1 MPAIRKTFEAAITAI
16 SPTPDVSKAVTP
28 GAEAGD
34 LLPGQFK
41 ALVSVFGNTDSYGDI
56 VEKGAFSASLK
67 TWDESGNP
75 IPLMWS
81 HDFMDHSSILGT
93 MTAVETDE
101 GLEIIGTFD
110 LERSK
115 PAEIYRLM
123 QRSLITQFSFSGE
136 VLKYELI
143 EDEESDDDDDAEG
156 DDDLITWQGLRLKE
170 IDLWE
175 AGPCFK
181 GVNPE
186 TKLIGIKASDFTGD
200 IGKRLEAQNQTTK
213 TSPPTA
219 PEEATEAPS
228 KDVESVDQDV
238 QRTAAATHEELA
250 LAALALMAI
259 N

>member
-1 MPAIRKTFEAAITAI
+1 MPAIRKTFEATIMAIAE
-16 SPTPDVSKAVTP
+16 TPDVAKAVTP
-28 GAEAGD
+28 DTEAGG
-34 LLPGQFK
+34 LRPGQFK

-75 IPLMWS
+75 IPLVWS
-81 HDFMDHSSILGT
+81 HDFMDHSSILGE
-93 MTAVETDE
+93 MTAEETDA

-123 QRSLITQFSFSGE
+123 QRKLLSQFSFSGE

-143 EDEESDDDDDAEG
+143 KKDDDDDAEG

-181 GVNPE
+181 GANPE
-186 TKLIGIKASDFTGD
+186 TKLIGIKASDYAGD
-200 IGKRLEAQNQTTK
+200 LGKRLEAQNQTTK